1 MQAESGHVSGG
12 VGLLWKPFRESEQNS
27 SAGRNR
33 TGGSQVYLYRPSLPE
48 GCIDIPD
55 QCIGFFCYRG
65 MPGKILG
72 QIN

>member
-1 MQAESGHVSGG
+1 MET
-12 VGLLWKPFRESEQNS
+12 FRESEQNS

-33 TGGSQVYLYRPSLPE
+33 TGGSPVYLYRPNLSG

-55 QCIGFFCYRG
+55 QCIDFLCCRG
-65 MPGKILG
+65 MPGEILG